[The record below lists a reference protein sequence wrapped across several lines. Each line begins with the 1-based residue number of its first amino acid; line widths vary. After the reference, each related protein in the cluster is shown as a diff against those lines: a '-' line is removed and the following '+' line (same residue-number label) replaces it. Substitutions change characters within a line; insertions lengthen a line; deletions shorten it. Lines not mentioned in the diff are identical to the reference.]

1 MTDVIYFNFLAD
13 DPLLAIKYFHP
24 SWVSDQ
30 QKLALCGQLVGMLN
44 FCTDFEAADFISL
57 QNGKFKF
64 ETYGR
69 FIIAMGTD
77 RNIQESLLDHRNEL
91 MKSIL
96 KLYHCDI
103 NKIFE
108 QFDDAKKFSE
118 KLYHIFETYL
128 PVLQYN
134 SNVLQNVYKL
144 HLPKSAS
151 NLFLNANQI
160 LENVASQ
167 PGVLGGMILYNN
179 KVICSQLSSSL
190 TKILVATDPI
200 RIKTT
205 AEIAK
210 NLDFYISSGS
220 QIIKIYI
227 TQHEY
232 AALQKHIKK
241 VTNATSLGIQNIL
254 PLPFAIIQRKKT
266 KDSMMKRD
274 KSLIFS
280 HIPEEPIEAQ
290 SPSAPEKVSRNF
302 NRPNHLPLKLKTL
315 PPVESGIASI
325 LSFDETDSYPD
336 FIGKASVAQTPMVA
350 MTPMAGP
357 ISSIFAMPEKI
368 ESAAIKP
375 QKVEKK
381 KWEKVFIAC
390 VENPFNNLQWKKKS
404 YDDIC
409 KDVDDEEWC
418 KDYQVYNTIT
428 DPLYPIIREGKE
440 RKPLSKAL
448 FDDYRILFS
457 NTTELPEAKPPTTD
471 IKIENIE
478 IQKRKQ
484 FENDPMIMK
493 RANDNK
499 NSPNRILRN
508 QKKKMLKLPIK
519 SFSLDI
525 DSGKPSTSAA
535 PSTSNGAP
543 SSNNTSIFDSPSTKA
558 KKHMGGLQLTPLMSK
573 LTLLAMSENESFSN
587 EQSTPGGYYDTPVDN
602 SRSLF
607 NRLAKVDEEKN
618 EPPNNAVDINS
629 NEMKRVDLFV
639 CGEKNM
645 TLMIIADENALDR
658 QIVQHM
664 FEICVNRLSRLE
676 QKLNDVINVTV
687 DLKASDYSFMTFDK
701 DWEVMQRSG
710 SYDSQS
716 TLLMHDH
723 FCENKNLSD
732 IILRT
737 NDSIIYGHNNA
748 GSEVFYQHAAKQSQG
763 SFPAS
768 SEFTIISQA
777 KRKLERD
784 QSLVLF

>member
-1 MTDVIYFNFLAD
+1 
-13 DPLLAIKYFHP
+13 
-24 SWVSDQ
+24 
-30 QKLALCGQLVGMLN
+30 MLN
-44 FCTDFEAADFISL
+44 FCSDFEAVDFISL

-64 ETYGR
+64 ETFGR

-77 RNIQESLLDHRNEL
+77 RNIQESLLNHRNEL
-91 MKSIL
+91 MKNIL

-108 QFDDAKKFSE
+108 QFDDAKKFSD

-134 SNVLQNVYKL
+134 SNVLQNVYKQ

-160 LENVASQ
+160 LESVVASQ
-167 PGVLGGMILYNN
+167 KGVLGGVILYNN

-227 TQHEY
+227 TSHEY
-232 AALQKHIKK
+232 GDLQKHIKK
-241 VTNATSLGIQNIL
+241 VSNSTSFDIQNIL
-254 PLPFAIIQRKKT
+254 PLPFSIIQRKKS
-266 KDSMMKRD
+266 KEGSSSMMKRD
-274 KSLIFS
+274 KSLIFT
-280 HIPEEPIEAQ
+280 HIPEEPLNEAQ

-302 NRPNHLPLKLKTL
+302 NRPNHLPLKLKTI
-315 PPVESGIASI
+315 PPESGIASI

-350 MTPMAGP
+350 MTPMAGK
-357 ISSIFAMPEKI
+357 ISSIFATEI
-368 ESAAIKP
+368 QSSIKP
-375 QKVEKK
+375 QNMEVVEKK
-381 KWEKVFIAC
+381 EKKVWEKVFISC
-390 VENPFNNLQWKKKS
+390 TENPFNNLQWKKKS

-409 KDVDDEEWC
+409 NAVEKNEEWL

-440 RKPLSKAL
+440 RKPLSKTL
-448 FDDYRILFS
+448 FEDYQVLFS
-457 NTTELPEAKPPTTD
+457 NAIEVPKAIVKPPPPPPAEM
-471 IKIENIE
+471 ENI
-478 IQKRKQ
+478 KKKKQ

-499 NSPNRILRN
+499 SSPNRILRN

-519 SFSLDI
+519 SISLDI

-558 KKHMGGLQLTPLMSK
+558 KKYMGGLQLTPLMSK

-607 NRLAKVDEEKN
+607 SRLAKVDEEKN
-618 EPPNNAVDINS
+618 EPPPNNAAAVEINS

-645 TLMIIADENALDR
+645 TLMIIADENSFDG
-658 QIVQHM
+658 QIVQRM

-687 DLKASDYSFMTFDK
+687 DLKASDYSFMTYDK

-710 SYDSQS
+710 SYDLQS
-716 TLLMHDH
+716 TLTMHDH
-723 FCENKNLSD
+723 FCESKNLSD

-737 NDSIIYGHNNA
+737 NDSIIYGHNNS

>member
-1 MTDVIYFNFLAD
+1 
-13 DPLLAIKYFHP
+13 
-24 SWVSDQ
+24 
-30 QKLALCGQLVGMLN
+30 MLN
-44 FCTDFEAADFISL
+44 FCSEFEAVDFICL

-64 ETYGR
+64 EKYGR
-69 FIIAMGTD
+69 FILAMGTD
-77 RNIQESLLDHRNEL
+77 RNIQESLLIHRNEL
-91 MKSIL
+91 MKNIL

-108 QFDDAKKFSE
+108 QFDDAKKFSD

-151 NLFLNANQI
+151 NLFLIANQI
-160 LENVASQ
+160 LENVASRT
-167 PGVLGGMILYNN
+167 GVLGGMILYNN

-190 TKILVATDPI
+190 TKVLVATDPI

-227 TQHEY
+227 TPHEY

-241 VTNATSLGIQNIL
+241 VSNATSLDIQNFL
-254 PLPFAIIQRKKT
+254 PLPFSIIQRKKS
-266 KDSMMKRD
+266 KDVSSMMKRD
-274 KSLIFS
+274 KSIIFS
-280 HIPEEPIEAQ
+280 HIPEEPLIEAQ
-290 SPSAPEKVSRNF
+290 SPSAPEKISRNF
-302 NRPNHLPLKLKTL
+302 NRPNHLPLKLKAI
-315 PPVESGIASI
+315 PVESGIASI

-350 MTPMAGP
+350 MTPMALTEP
-357 ISSIFAMPEKI
+357 ISSIFAI
-368 ESAAIKP
+368 ADNQSSIKP
-375 QKVEKK
+375 QKNVTKVEKK
-381 KWEKVFIAC
+381 ENKKWNNTVFISYA
-390 VENPFNNLQWKKKS
+390 ENPFKNLQWKKRS
-404 YDDIC
+404 YDDISNA
-409 KDVDDEEWC
+409 VEENQEWL

-428 DPLYPIIREGKE
+428 DPLYPITREGKE
-440 RKPLSKAL
+440 RKPLSKTL
-448 FDDYRILFS
+448 FDDYQLLFS
-457 NTTELPEAKPPTTD
+457 NTTKVAEAIVKPPLTE
-471 IKIENIE
+471 IKSDNIKKE
-478 IQKRKQ
+478 SQKKKH

-493 RANDNK
+493 RANDSK

-543 SSNNTSIFDSPSTKA
+543 SSNNASIFDSPSTKA
-558 KKHMGGLQLTPLMSK
+558 KKYMGGLQLTPLMSK

-587 EQSTPGGYYDTPVDN
+587 EQSTPGSYDTSVDN
-602 SRSLF
+602 PRSLF

-618 EPPNNAVDINS
+618 EPPNNNAAAVDSNS
-629 NEMKRVDLFV
+629 DEMKRVDLFV

-645 TLMIIADENALDR
+645 TLMIIADENSFDR
-658 QIVQHM
+658 QITTQM

-710 SYDSQS
+710 SYDLQS

-723 FCENKNLSD
+723 FCEGKHLSD

-737 NDSIIYGHNNA
+737 NDSIIYGHNNS